1 MSRSTRHRR
10 KSSFPFSEITRR
22 HHVANSTL
30 TALDAPLRRYP
41 HGDMV
46 VEPAWKEMFQFWMNP
61 GPNSYS
67 WMEHAKGEGEERS
80 KTADAIPVNS

>member
-1 MSRSTRHRR
+1 
-10 KSSFPFSEITRR
+10 
-22 HHVANSTL
+22 
-30 TALDAPLRRYP
+30 
-41 HGDMV
+41 MV
-46 VEPAWKEMFQFWMNP
+46 VEPAWKEMFQFWVNP

>member
-1 MSRSTRHRR
+1 MSQSIDATAAKALFLLLKFLRSPSLMLH
-10 KSSFPFSEITRR
+10 
-22 HHVANSTL
+22 A
-30 TALDAPLRRYP
+30 
-41 HGDMV
+41 DMV

>member
-1 MSRSTRHRR
+1 
-10 KSSFPFSEITRR
+10 
-22 HHVANSTL
+22 
-30 TALDAPLRRYP
+30 
-41 HGDMV
+41 MV

-80 KTADAIPVNS
+80 KTADAIPVNSCVKI

>member
-1 MSRSTRHRR
+1 MPPAA
-10 KSSFPFSEITRR
+10 KALFLKSEISLFT
-22 HHVANSTL
+22 VVSCFTL
-30 TALDAPLRRYP
+30 TALVAPIRRYP